1 MKIAL
6 FTNGIFP
13 FVIGGIQK
21 HSYYLIKYL
30 AKINVYVDAYH
41 FKNSESELGHMFSKE
56 ELVYINLIEFS
67 FPKSIKFP
75 GHYIFNNYILSKEY
89 YKVAIKTDY
98 DFIYCQ
104 GFTSWY
110 FLKKHPF
117 QKNII
122 TNLHGLNMFQKSV
135 NLRNKLEQTLL
146 KIPAKKI
153 IRNSYRQIS
162 LGGKL
167 TNLLYD
173 NGAMKKS
180 VVEVPNGIDTSWY
193 LKPEDL
199 KENKNDK
206 ILKLIFI
213 GRYDKTKGIEELN
226 GVINNTIENF
236 NYQIDFIGPIPLDK
250 QIKSKYIRY
259 FGLVKDSDFIRKKI
273 IEADVLLCPSH
284 SEGMPT
290 VILEA
295 MAGGCAIIATDVGA
309 VNLMVNFENGW
320 LIQGNIGDDLEK
332 YIKKA
337 IQLSSK
343 ELLEMKKKS
352 LNKIIDKFSWEEIIK
367 NTVNII
373 K

>member
-13 FVIGGIQK
+13 YVIGGIQK

-41 FKNSESELGHMFSKE
+41 FKNSESELDHIFSKE
-56 ELVYINLIEFS
+56 ELVYINLLEFS

-75 GHYIFNNYILSKEY
+75 GHYIFKNYILSKEY
-89 YKVAIKTDY
+89 YKVAIKKNY
-98 DFIYCQ
+98 DLIYCQ

-117 QKNII
+117 QKNLI
-122 TNLHGLNMFQKSV
+122 TNLHGLNMFQNSV
-135 NLRNKLEQTLL
+135 NFRNKLEQILL

-153 IRNSYRQIS
+153 IRNSYKQIS

-180 VVEVPNGIDTSWY
+180 VVEVPNGIDSSWY
-193 LKPEDL
+193 INPEDL
-199 KENKNDK
+199 KEKNNDMK
-206 ILKLIFI
+206 LKLIFI
-213 GRYDKTKGIEELN
+213 GRYDRTKGVEELN
-226 GVINNTIENF
+226 DVINNTIEKLS
-236 NYQIDFIGPIPLDK
+236 YQIDFIGPIPLDK
-250 QIKSKYIRY
+250 QIKNKNIHY
-259 FGLVKDSDFIRKKI
+259 FGLVNDTNFIRNKI
-273 IEADVLLCPSH
+273 READILICPSH

-309 VNLMVNFENGW
+309 INLMVNFENGW
-320 LIQGNIGDDLEK
+320 LIKGDIREGLEK
-332 YIKKA
+332 YIKEA
-337 IQLSSK
+337 LLLSSK
-343 ELLEMKKKS
+343 ELLELKKNS

-367 NTVNII
+367 NTVKIVN
-373 K
+373 